1 MDDTRSFIKTVI
13 ARIRG
18 YLDDPD
24 FDAKY
29 TDQFLVKHVVMPC
42 LVDVWS
48 RVSLSADNPV
58 MLDYNITFVEN
69 QECYVL
75 PPCVGEIHEIV
86 QYTGINGS
94 QVSNGVITDDLR
106 PSHPQSRT
114 GPVWMIEGNMLCF
127 RPFPQNLDSAG
138 NPNLTWTVRYTTNGD
153 MMPFYSGPTAYGALS
168 ADKTQFTFSSSADPE
183 LGLIDYRPSAYVG
196 QFLRILS
203 GPSHTGIGVT
213 EERVITSYNPTTRVV
228 TLARPFTVTGST
240 TYTYEVCPPQSQGMV
255 EAIAIAAALKLGA
268 WRKISQAQ
276 NQLLTQQYRSA
287 IKTIGDNL
295 ANMNLRTGKGY
306 AKDTRDNPRWRP

>member
-1 MDDTRSFIKTVI
+1 MDTSRSFIKTVL

-24 FDAKY
+24 FDSKY
-29 TDQFLVKHVVMPC
+29 TDQFLLQHVVMPS

-69 QECYVL
+69 QECYTL
-75 PPCVGEIHEIV
+75 PACVGEIHEIV

-114 GPVWMIEGNMLCF
+114 GPVWMIEGNMICF

-138 NPNLTWTVRYTTNGD
+138 NPNLTWTIRYTTNGD
-153 MMPFYSGPTAYGALS
+153 MLPHYSSTNLGTLNAA
-168 ADKTQFTFSSSADPE
+168 KTEFTFNSNPD
-183 LGLIDYRPSAYVG
+183 LGLVDYRPNAYAG
-196 QFLRILS
+196 QFVRLLS
-203 GPSHTGIGVT
+203 GSVH
-213 EERVITSYNPTTRVV
+213 EERVIASYNPSSRVA
-228 TLARPFTVTGST
+228 TLVRPFTVAAG

-255 EAIAIAAALKLGA
+255 EAIAIASALKLGA

>member
-1 MDDTRSFIKTVI
+1 MDTSRSFIKTVL

-29 TDQFLVKHVVMPC
+29 TDQFLLQHVVMPS

-48 RVSLSADNPV
+48 RCSLSADNPV
-58 MLDYNITFVEN
+58 MLDYNLTFVEN
-69 QECYVL
+69 QECYTL
-75 PPCVGEIHEIV
+75 PACVGEIHEIV
-86 QYTGINGS
+86 QYTGLDG
-94 QVSNGVITDDLR
+94 QQLSNGLITDDLR

-114 GPVWMIEGNMLCF
+114 GPVWMIEGNMICF
-127 RPFPQNLDSAG
+127 RPFPQNLSSGG
-138 NPNLTWTVRYTTNGD
+138 NTNLTWTVRYTTNGD
-153 MMPFYSGPTAYGALS
+153 MLPHYSSTNLGTLQAN
-168 ADKTQFTFSSSADPE
+168 KTEFTFNSNPD
-183 LGLIDYRPSAYVG
+183 LGLVDYRPNAYAG
-196 QFLRILS
+196 QFVRLLS
-203 GPSHTGIGVT
+203 GSVH
-213 EERVITSYNPTTRVV
+213 EERVIASYNPSTRVA
-228 TLARPFTVTGST
+228 TLVRPFTVDAG

-276 NQLLTQQYRSA
+276 NQLLTQQYRAA

-295 ANMNLRTGKGY
+295 ANMNLRTGKGWS
-306 AKDTRDNPRWRP
+306 KDTRDNPRWRP

>member
-1 MDDTRSFIKTVI
+1 MDTSRSFIKTVL

-29 TDQFLVKHVVMPC
+29 TDQFLLQHVVMPS

-48 RVSLSADNPV
+48 RCSLSADNPV
-58 MLDYNITFVEN
+58 MLDYNLTFVEN
-69 QECYVL
+69 QECYTL
-75 PPCVGEIHEIV
+75 PACVGEIHEIV
-86 QYTGINGS
+86 QYTGIAGNQPNNGL
-94 QVSNGVITDDLR
+94 ITDDLR

-114 GPVWMIEGNMLCF
+114 GPVWMIEGNMICF
-127 RPFPQNLDSAG
+127 RPFPQNLDAG
-138 NPNLTWTVRYTTNGD
+138 GITNLTWTVRYTTNGD
-153 MMPFYSGPTAYGALS
+153 MLPHYCSYTNYGTLDAT
-168 ADKTQFTFSSSADPE
+168 KTLFTFDDTPD
-183 LGLIDYRPSAYVG
+183 LGLVDYRDNAYAG
-196 QFLRILS
+196 QFVRLLS
-203 GPSHTGIGVT
+203 NAGGTTLGVT
-213 EERVITSYNPTTRVV
+213 EERVIASYNPSTRVA
-228 TLARPFTVTGST
+228 TLARPFTVAAGN
-240 TYTYEVCPPQSQGMV
+240 YAYEVCPPQAQGMV
-255 EAIAIAAALKLGA
+255 EAIALASALKLGA

-276 NQLLTQQYRSA
+276 NQLLTQQYRAA

>member
-1 MDDTRSFIKTVI
+1 MDTSRSFIKTVL

-24 FDAKY
+24 FDSKY
-29 TDQFLVKHVVMPC
+29 TDQFLLQHVVMPS

-48 RVSLSADNPV
+48 RCSLSADNPV
-58 MLDYNITFVEN
+58 LLDYNITFAEN
-69 QECYVL
+69 QECYTL
-75 PPCVGEIHEIV
+75 PACVGEIHEIV
-86 QYTGINGS
+86 QYTGASGNLT
-94 QVSNGVITDDLR
+94 SNGLPTDDIR
-106 PSHPQSRT
+106 PDHEQSRT
-114 GPVWMIEGNMLCF
+114 GPGWMIEGNMLCF
-127 RPFPQNLDSAG
+127 RPLPQNLSSGG
-138 NPNLTWTVRYTTNGD
+138 NTNLTWTVRYTTNGD
-153 MMPFYSGPTAYGALS
+153 MLPHYSSTNLGTLQTN
-168 ADKTQFTFSSSADPE
+168 KTEFIFASNPD
-183 LGLIDYRPSAYVG
+183 LGLVDYRPNAYAG
-196 QFLRILS
+196 QFVRLLS
-203 GPSHTGIGVT
+203 GSIH
-213 EERVITSYNPTTRVV
+213 EERVIASYNPVSRTA
-228 TLARPFTVTGST
+228 TLVRPFTVNNG

>member
-1 MDDTRSFIKTVI
+1 MDTSRSFIKTVL

-29 TDQFLVKHVVMPC
+29 TDQFLLQHVVMPS

-48 RVSLSADNPV
+48 RCSLSADNPV
-58 MLDYNITFVEN
+58 MLDYNLTFVEN
-69 QECYVL
+69 QECYTL
-75 PPCVGEIHEIV
+75 PACVGEIHEIV
-86 QYTGINGS
+86 QYTGIAGNQPNNGL
-94 QVSNGVITDDLR
+94 ITDDLR

-114 GPVWMIEGNMLCF
+114 GPVWMIEGNMICF
-127 RPFPQNLDSAG
+127 RPFPQNLDAG
-138 NPNLTWTVRYTTNGD
+138 GITNLTWTVRYTTNGD
-153 MMPFYSGPTAYGALS
+153 MLPHYSSTNLGTLQAN
-168 ADKTQFTFSSSADPE
+168 KTEFTFNSNPD
-183 LGLIDYRPSAYVG
+183 LGLVDYRTNAYAG
-196 QFLRILS
+196 QFVRLLS
-203 GPSHTGIGVT
+203 GSVH
-213 EERVITSYNPTTRVV
+213 EERVIASYDPSSRVA
-228 TLARPFTVTGST
+228 TLVRPFTVAAG

-276 NQLLTQQYRSA
+276 NQLLTQQYRAA

-295 ANMNLRTGKGY
+295 ANMNLRTGKGW
-306 AKDTRDNPRWRP
+306 AKDPRDNPRWRP

>member
-1 MDDTRSFIKTVI
+1 MDTSRSFIKTVL

-29 TDQFLVKHVVMPC
+29 TDQFLLQHVVMPS

-48 RVSLSADNPV
+48 RCSLSADNPV
-58 MLDYNITFVEN
+58 MLDYNMTLVED
-69 QECYVL
+69 QECYVI

-86 QYTGINGS
+86 QYNGLAGS
-94 QVSNGVITDDLR
+94 TISNGLPSDDLR
-106 PSHPQSRT
+106 PAHPQSRT
-114 GPVWMIEGNMLCF
+114 GPMWMIEGNMICF
-127 RPFPQNLDSAG
+127 RPFPQDLGSNG
-138 NPNLTWTVRYTTNGD
+138 NINLTWTMRYTTNGD
-153 MMPFYSGPTAYGALS
+153 MLPHYSSTNLGTLQAN
-168 ADKTQFTFSSSADPE
+168 KTEFTFTSNPD
-183 LGLIDYRPSAYVG
+183 LGLVDYRPNAYAG
-196 QFLRILS
+196 QFVRLLS
-203 GPSHTGIGVT
+203 GSVH
-213 EERVITSYNPTTRVV
+213 EERVIASYDAATRVA
-228 TLARPFTVTGST
+228 TLVRPFTVAAGTF
-240 TYTYEVCPPQSQGMV
+240 TYEVCPPQSQGMV

-276 NQLLTQQYRSA
+276 NQLLTQQYRAA